1 MGPSESLRVSAEG
14 RFRDGVRA
22 TQDMIVGANAATAT
36 ALEAI
41 ASEPE
46 PASVDWKSGQID
58 IPVEVIPMDDDERD
72 RKRGK
77 KKRARKRDE
86 SPPPSKRQ
94 AVGGKQRP
102 KRRSPSPVPPQ
113 DDEVETEA
121 QKKERCAR
129 GVPSTR
135 LVSRT
140 ALMEMLRAGWSARS
154 GNENKRRCRSGSSR
168 APRT

>member
-1 MGPSESLRVSAEG
+1 M
-14 RFRDGVRA
+14 
-22 TQDMIVGANAATAT
+22 
-36 ALEAI
+36 EAI

-46 PASVDWKSGQID
+46 PASVDWKTGAID

-72 RKRGK
+72 KKRGSVPCLTPSSSHDDVSHAGK

-94 AVGGKQRP
+94 AVGSKQRP
-102 KRRSPSPVPPQ
+102 KRRSPSPVPPT

-129 GVPSTR
+129 GVP
-135 LVSRT
+135 
-140 ALMEMLRAGWSARS
+140 
-154 GNENKRRCRSGSSR
+154 RRCLHTMRRLQERKVVSFSSLR
-168 APRT
+168 PFGPI

>member
-1 MGPSESLRVSAEG
+1 M
-14 RFRDGVRA
+14 
-22 TQDMIVGANAATAT
+22 GANAATAT

-46 PASVDWKSGQID
+46 PASVDWKTGAID
-58 IPVEVIPMDDDERD
+58 IPVEIIPMEDDERD
-72 RKRGK
+72 KKRGK

-94 AVGGKQRP
+94 AVGTKQRP
-102 KRRSPSPVPPQ
+102 KRRSPSPLPPQ

-129 GVPSTR
+129 GVLQRDSSPG
-135 LVSRT
+135 V
-140 ALMEMLRAGWSARS
+140 MEMLRAGSSARS
-154 GNENKRRCRSGSSR
+154 ASASRRLYKKDFSR